1 MENEMILSEEPMP
14 VVATLE
20 NNSLFS
26 LAETADKRVD
36 AMHKIITAS
45 LRITNE
51 SDWCKIGSAY
61 YLQSTGAEKIA
72 RLFGISYS
80 ILDTQKNFK
89 PNGHYTYEY
98 KMQFKM
104 SNVTIEAD
112 GIRSSDDEFF
122 TGKIKEETLEDGSKH
137 RLTGKT
143 PDEIDERDVKMS
155 AYTNCLN
162 NGIKRLI
169 GLRNVSETELTDAG
183 LKIDCIRGYGF
194 NAKQPKEMHESVV
207 KARDEIMQILT
218 EWCNGDQERI
228 GDAIEKFTT
237 FTGRDGNVVK
247 GKRTLDGMS
256 EKALLV
262 NLGKIRSEYEKWKKE
277 NGRDTNK

>member
-1 MENEMILSEEPMP
+1 MILSEEPMP
-14 VVATLE
+14 VVATLKD
-20 NNSLFS
+20 NDLFS
-26 LAETADKRVD
+26 LSETADKRVD

-51 SDWCKIGSAY
+51 ADWCKIGKAY

-72 RLFGISYS
+72 RLFGISFT
-80 ILDTQKNFK
+80 ILDTQKKFK
-89 PNGHYTYEY
+89 PSGHYTYEY
-98 KMQFKM
+98 KMQFEM
-104 SNVTIEAD
+104 SNVKIEAD

-122 TGKIKEETLEDGSKH
+122 TGKVRKETLEDGTEH

-169 GLRNVSETELTDAG
+169 GLRNVSETELRDAG
-183 LKIDCIRGYGF
+183 LKIDEIRGYGF
-194 NAKQPKEMHESVV
+194 NANQPKEMHESVV
-207 KARDEIMQILT
+207 KARDEIMQILN

-237 FTGRDGNVVK
+237 FTGRDGNVIK

-277 NGRDTNK
+277 NGRDTDK